1 MNVNRG
7 TQAAV
12 RITVSYSCLFGVVGG
27 KKKKERKKKEAV
39 YGGNP
44 CVCDLVKALKLSD
57 KFLKSTTF

>member
-1 MNVNRG
+1 VNRG

-12 RITVSYSCLFGVVGG
+12 RITVSYSCPFGVVGG
-27 KKKKERKKKEAV
+27 KKERKKKEAV

-57 KFLKSTTF
+57 KFLKSTAF